1 VNVAVRNS
9 LDLSASY
16 TFTNSIDRVPLVSPV
31 LQAFNVPPHI
41 FSILARQ
48 QVGKRVLVTLDFTAG
63 SSYLGELFT
72 PHSRAYRF
80 DGLRKADAAISYRL
94 PLSEYGAIRFFAQ
107 TSNFLNQNYFQQG
120 FRTPGITGMGG
131 MRFEF

>member
-1 VNVAVRNS
+1 MNS
-9 LDLSASY
+9 LDLSAGY
-16 TFTNSIDRVPLVSPV
+16 TFTNSIDRMPLVSPV
-31 LQAFNVPPHI
+31 LQAFNVPSHI

-48 QVGKRVLVTLDFTAG
+48 QIGKRILLTIDFTAS

-72 PHSRAYRF
+72 PHDLAYRF
-80 DGLRKADAAISYRL
+80 DGRRKADAAISYRL
-94 PLSEYGAIRFFAQ
+94 PLGEYSAVRFFAQ
-107 TSNFLNQNYFQQG
+107 TANFLNQDYFQQG